1 MGWQML
7 SSVYWDHVRIFLF
20 NSLDELQT
28 KPENQILYI
37 CDFRRSVLNVRSTR
51 SHPTLAPR
59 PQIQRIWFP
68 GFCAVAVEDELNSK
82 WEDLGTKTLAFY
94 PYHFN
99 LTTNFRARR
108 ELQLPSQNSRN
119 HYLNL
124 NKIQSKTDRETNRHP
139 IFVASEQGLDAS
151 ARANIQ
157 TAATKVTNIGCRFAS
172 RASVLMN

>member
-1 MGWQML
+1 MGGFGDKNFSLLPLPLQ
-7 SSVYWDHVRIFLF
+7 F
-20 NSLDELQT
+20 ND
-28 KPENQILYI
+28 KVFIHN
-37 CDFRRSVLNVRSTR
+37 
-51 SHPTLAPR
+51 
-59 PQIQRIWFP
+59 
-68 GFCAVAVEDELNSK
+68 
-82 WEDLGTKTLAFY
+82 
-94 PYHFN
+94 
-99 LTTNFRARR
+99 NFRARR